1 MEGDINVIS
10 RIYTPAELVPI
21 TIMILRILITLINF
35 NKIITLV
42 YVKHVVLYKF
52 FRFSLGFNMMDLKTY
67 LLYLVR
73 GTSIF
78 KKYTTQQNAV
88 MLLLKCG
95 HGLQCSS
102 WTSFQ
107 IIEVLIFRA

>member
-52 FRFSLGFNMMDLKTY
+52 FRFSLGFNVMDLKTY

-78 KKYTTQQNAV
+78 NKLYNTAER
-88 MLLLKCG
+88 
-95 HGLQCSS
+95 SDAA
-102 WTSFQ
+102 
-107 IIEVLIFRA
+107 IEMGTWFTVF